1 MSKGPSVDTSTE
13 EYDQT
18 ALEDESLSSAQEAVP
33 LPWFWGRVQIATRF
47 ITPIYGQRAQQA
59 KNDRP
64 QGKK

>member
-1 MSKGPSVDTSTE
+1 MSKGSTPDTSADD
-13 EYDQT
+13 YDQT

-33 LPWFWGRVQIATRF
+33 VPWFWGTVQIASRF

-59 KNDRP
+59 KTDRP